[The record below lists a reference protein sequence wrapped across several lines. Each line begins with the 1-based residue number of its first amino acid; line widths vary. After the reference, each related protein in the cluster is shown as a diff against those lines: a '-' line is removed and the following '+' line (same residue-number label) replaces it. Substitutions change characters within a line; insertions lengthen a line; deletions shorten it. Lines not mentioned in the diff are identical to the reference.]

1 LKSRCEEEMT
11 RDELVKVLENNHMTE
26 VIELIEDAEKGDLEE
41 LELAESLGL
50 LLDPKLN
57 QEVLQ
62 LLESLGVTII
72 YVRDDEEEEE
82 TDEDDGEDS

>member
-1 LKSRCEEEMT
+1 MT
-11 RDELVKVLENNHMTE
+11 RDEMMAILKEQDMTE

-50 LLDPKLN
+50 LLDRNLN
-57 QEVLQ
+57 REVLQ

-72 YVRDDEEEEE
+72 YVKDDDEDGEEEN
-82 TDEDDGEDS
+82 D

>member
-1 LKSRCEEEMT
+1 MT
-11 RDELVKVLENNHMTE
+11 KDELLKVLENNQMTD

-50 LLDPKLN
+50 LLDPDLN
-57 QEVLQ
+57 REVLQ

-72 YVRDDEEEEE
+72 YVRDDDEDE
-82 TDEDDGEDS
+82 TDEDDSEDN

>member
-1 LKSRCEEEMT
+1 MT
-11 RDELVKVLENNHMTE
+11 RDEMMAKLKEQDMTE

-50 LLDPKLN
+50 LLDRNLN
-57 QEVLQ
+57 REVLQ

-72 YVRDDEEEEE
+72 YVKDDDEDGEEEN
-82 TDEDDGEDS
+82 D

>member
-1 LKSRCEEEMT
+1 MT
-11 RDELVKVLENNHMTE
+11 RDEMMAILKEQDMTE

-50 LLDPKLN
+50 LLDRDLN
-57 QEVLQ
+57 REVLQ

-72 YVRDDEEEEE
+72 YVKDDDEDGEEEN
-82 TDEDDGEDS
+82 D